1 MDLDSLFC
9 GGISTECAQLN
20 GDIFFPEQ
28 FAYLF
33 ANSEVYFE
41 TVLYRLWLFLP
52 LAIVYAVSFWLR
64 MYLREA
70 SLAAAVILATLLWA
84 DVELHL
90 VQHATLTEFWS
101 SQIALRVTCV
111 ILAIM
116 NFFAARRLDKLS

>member
-1 MDLDSLFC
+1 MAVS
-9 GGISTECAQLN
+9 A
-20 GDIFFPEQ
+20 
-28 FAYLF
+28 
-33 ANSEVYFE
+33 
-41 TVLYRLWLFLP
+41 
-52 LAIVYAVSFWLR
+52 LAIVYAVSLLS
-64 MYLREA
+64 MHLREA

-116 NFFAARRLDKLS
+116 NFFAAGRMIRTS